1 MESKSLVIR
10 TKNRLSHFLL
20 PNAVCDEINCDENYG
35 IRDVL
40 KDCVKLSFI
49 AIFILT
55 VFCGLLKL
63 PTFFVSM
70 ANIIPIVLLID
81 YLRRKDVSRFGKFV
95 AILSLVASIY
105 LAISLATNRWDWYL
119 GPF

>member
-55 VFCGLLKL
+55 VKTSNFFCIDGKYYSDC
-63 PTFFVSM
+63 F
-70 ANIIPIVLLID
+70 AN
-81 YLRRKDVSRFGKFV
+81 R
-95 AILSLVASIY
+95 LSAS
-105 LAISLATNRWDWYL
+105 
-119 GPF
+119 